1 MKLRISRPHIR
12 VSQGES
18 AFSAGNARW
27 TNRDLDP
34 IAKNAR
40 KWGVSSIIAYWIS
53 DALHAAT
60 WQFASGMI
68 AVGLTYREALGI
80 VALSFFIIS
89 LVIAANGTVGAIYH
103 VPFPVIAR
111 ASWGF
116 WGSYIAIISRVILA
130 IFWFA
135 IQNVNGGNAVR
146 VMIGAIWPS
155 FLDLPNA
162 IPESQGI
169 TTAGMVGYLIFWLI
183 QVPFLCM
190 HPNKLRWLFT
200 VKSVLVPI
208 AWIAILIWSF
218 VTVQG
223 GGEVFAK
230 QAPTVSGSKY
240 SWLFLANMTSVLGN
254 YSTLSV
260 NMCDF
265 TRYSRVSPHWQL
277 LYIPMLPMVF
287 TFFSFIGI
295 AASSAGQVHYNLSSI
310 PWDPTVLISYWSNRA
325 CRFFG
330 AASFALASLG
340 VNISANS
347 LSAANDFTALAP
359 RYINIRRGQILCAL
373 LSWCLVPWKILE
385 SASNFLTFMSA
396 YAIFLGPIA
405 AIMMFDYWVVNRR
418 RYDCLALYQPH
429 NPRYRYTFAIPGLSG
444 KSMSGTNWRAVV
456 SFIVGVAPSLPG
468 LVNAVNSHIDV
479 GVGIHPYE
487 FGWLLGFVATSIAYL
502 SLSWLFPAQETQI
515 DRAVLPDEIYDRGMV
530 IEGMEADDPDGK
542 NGVLDS
548 QEKHMDVEKAV

>member
-1 MKLRISRPHIR
+1 MELRISRPHIR

-18 AFSAGNARW
+18 AFAAGNARW

-200 VKSVLVPI
+200 VKSILVPI
-208 AWIAILIWSF
+208 AWITILIWSF

-230 QAPTVSGSKY
+230 QAPTVTGSKY

-260 NMCDF
+260 NMSDF
-265 TRYSRVSPHWQL
+265 TRYSRVSPRWQL
-277 LYIPMLPMVF
+277 LYIPMLPIVF

-359 RYINIRRGQILCAL
+359 GSYVPCCHVTSS
-373 LSWCLVPWKILE
+373 LSCLHTPSSSVL
-385 SASNFLTFMSA
+385 
-396 YAIFLGPIA
+396 IA

-444 KSMSGTNWRAVV
+444 KSMSGTNWRAVL

-468 LVNAVNSHIDV
+468 LINAVDSHVDV

-502 SLSWLFPAQETQI
+502 SLSWLFPAQETRI
-515 DRAVLPDEIYDRGMV
+515 DRAVLPDEIYDRD
-530 IEGMEADDPDGK
+530 APDGK
-542 NGVLDS
+542 DVVLDT

>member
-1 MKLRISRPHIR
+1 MRLRISRPHVR

-18 AFSAGNARW
+18 AFAAGNARW

-40 KWGVSSIIAYWIS
+40 KWGAFSIIAYWIS
-53 DALHAAT
+53 DALQAAT

-89 LVIAANGTVGAIYH
+89 LVISANGAVGAIYH

-130 IFWFA
+130 VFWFA

-155 FLDLPNA
+155 FLNLHNG

-169 TTAGMVGYLIFWLI
+169 TTSGMVGFLLFWLL

-190 HPNKLRWLFT
+190 HPNNLRWLFT
-200 VKSVLVPI
+200 VKTVVVPI
-208 AWIAILIWSF
+208 TWLAILIWAF
-218 VTVQG
+218 VTVKG
-223 GGEVFAK
+223 GGGVFDQ

-254 YSTLSV
+254 YAPLSL
-260 NMCDF
+260 NQSDF
-265 TRYSRVSPHWQL
+265 SRYSRVSVKWQL
-277 LYIPMLPMVF
+277 LYIPMLPIVF

-295 AASSAGQVHYNLSSI
+295 AASSAGQIHYNLETI
-310 PWDPTVLISYWSNRA
+310 PWDPMVLISYWPNRA

-330 AASFALASLG
+330 AASFTLAALG

-359 RYINIRRGQILCAL
+359 RYINIRRGQLLCAV
-373 LSWCLVPWKILE
+373 LSWCLVPWKILA
-385 SASNFLTFMSA
+385 SAGNFLSFMSA

-405 AIMMFDYWVVNRR
+405 AIMMFDFWVVNRR
-418 RYDCLALYQPH
+418 RYDILALYQPS
-429 NPRYRYTFAIPGLSG
+429 NPTYRYTFAIPGLGG
-444 KSMSGTNWRAVV
+444 KTMSGTNWRAVV
-456 SFIVGVAPSLPG
+456 AFIVGVAPSLPG
-468 LVNAVNSHIDV
+468 FINSVNSNINV
-479 GVGIHPYE
+479 GVGIHPFE
-487 FGWLLGFVATSIAYL
+487 FGWLLGFVATSIVYL
-502 SLSWLFPAQETQI
+502 LLSWRFPAEETHV
-515 DRAVLPDEIYDRGMV
+515 DRAVLPDEIYDRGTV
-530 IEGMEADDPDGK
+530 VDGLESDDPDRK
-542 NGVLDS
+542 DVVTDT
-548 QEKHMDVEKAV
+548 QEKDVEKAV